1 MQEFLRRVEVLP
13 WDSTAA
19 DRYGFVRADIEKRG
33 QTLAPLDLLIAAHAL
48 SIGAVLVTNDRV
60 FHQVPHLDI
69 EDWTVLNNSQ

>member
-19 DRYGFVRADIEKRG
+19 DRYGFFRADIEKRG

-48 SIGAVLVTNDRV
+48 SIGAVLVINQFFVRRRTDLFLV
-60 FHQVPHLDI
+60 
-69 EDWTVLNNSQ
+69 